1 MSAWVIGLGLSAGY
15 LINKNLQMSS
25 RLEESMQEFQEAAQP
40 ADPGPPT
47 SEIRQVQRTV
57 PMADQ
62 YQDLNMQDLGRQ
74 EVKAITAAREGAAA
88 AVQRYEAPVLPEIEG
103 VYLQFDNHGV

>member
-1 MSAWVIGLGLSAGY
+1 
-15 LINKNLQMSS
+15 
-25 RLEESMQEFQEAAQP
+25 
-40 ADPGPPT
+40 
-47 SEIRQVQRTV
+47 
-57 PMADQ
+57 MADQ